1 MQARE
6 ELCCHNYRLKAIQPK
21 YFAESCVHLVESL
34 LAAIIR
40 EDGESLVLHVGERP
54 VVVSGRGPREVTASP
69 MTLEG
74 MLGLLSD
81 LLPADAERALA
92 EYGAVESEL
101 QPSQAAPGERFTVVA
116 ARGGDDVWIELRR
129 KRGAPAGTSE
139 SKASAGTAASAP
151 RSTRKMADAQI
162 SVEAATPEPAV
173 VLPLSRTGVRPEPP
187 TRPLTPRTG
196 GLERLL
202 RTALARG
209 AEALYLFSNARPSI
223 RVDGEII
230 TLEGEGTLGS
240 QDVEALVLEVL
251 PDRLEA
257 GGLITE
263 REWICEIKDVGR
275 VRCLAFGDH
284 RGPGGIFRMIPAR
297 AISAEQLGLSREIQ
311 GLCAEPEG
319 LVLVTG
325 PRASGK
331 STLLAAFVD
340 LISRT
345 RSDYVITVESRVRV
359 VHDNRMGIVSQR
371 EVRGGA
377 HEWLATIRGALRENP
392 DVLVVEDLR
401 APEVA
406 AEAIEA
412 AASGYLVIAGI
423 PAHSAPE
430 AVTRLIEQA
439 LPERRSSIQAAL
451 AETLR
456 GVVTQVLLRKSAG
469 GRIAARELLLG
480 TPSVSSLIAEGK
492 LAQLPLALD
501 SGRRHGMVPLTDALV
516 AFIQSGVIDVREA
529 WRKSSNRAG
538 LLKQLKREGI
548 DTTVIERLA

>member
-1 MQARE
+1 M
-6 ELCCHNYRLKAIQPK
+6 
-21 YFAESCVHLVESL
+21 HLVESL

-54 VVVSGRGPREVTASP
+54 VVVSVRGPREVTSAP

-74 MLGLLSD
+74 MLALLSEI
-81 LLPADAERALA
+81 LPSDAEQALA

-101 QPSQAAPGERFTVVA
+101 PPSKAASGEGFTVVA

-129 KRGAPAGTSE
+129 RRGTPGT
-139 SKASAGTAASAP
+139 KADPTAAPQAAPPSP
-151 RSTRKMADAQI
+151 RSTRKTADIPSA
-162 SVEAATPEPAV
+162 VEPLAPEPAV

-187 TRPLTPRTG
+187 ARSVPPRTG

-202 RTALARG
+202 RTASARG

-223 RVDGEII
+223 RADGEII
-230 TLEGEGTLGS
+230 TLDSETLLGS

-257 GGLITE
+257 GALITE
-263 REWICEIKDVGR
+263 REWICDIKDVGR
-275 VRCLAFGDH
+275 VRCLAFSDH
-284 RGPGGIFRMIPAR
+284 RGPGGIFWMIPAR

-345 RSDYVITVESRVRV
+345 RSDHVITVESRVKV

-406 AEAIEA
+406 TEAIEA

-439 LPERRSSIQAAL
+439 LPERRTSIQAAI

-456 GVVTQVLLRKSAG
+456 GVVAQVLLRKSSG

-480 TPSVSSLIAEGK
+480 TPSVSSLIAEGQ

-501 SGRRHGMVPLTDALV
+501 SGRKHGMVPLTDALV
-516 AFIQSGVIDVREA
+516 AFVQSGVIDIREA
-529 WRKSSNRAG
+529 WRKSSSRAG

-548 DTTVIERLA
+548 DTSVIERLA

>member
-1 MQARE
+1 
-6 ELCCHNYRLKAIQPK
+6 
-21 YFAESCVHLVESL
+21 
-34 LAAIIR
+34 
-40 EDGESLVLHVGERP
+40 
-54 VVVSGRGPREVTASP
+54 
-69 MTLEG
+69 
-74 MLGLLSD
+74 
-81 LLPADAERALA
+81 
-92 EYGAVESEL
+92 
-101 QPSQAAPGERFTVVA
+101 
-116 ARGGDDVWIELRR
+116 
-129 KRGAPAGTSE
+129 
-139 SKASAGTAASAP
+139 
-151 RSTRKMADAQI
+151 
-162 SVEAATPEPAV
+162 
-173 VLPLSRTGVRPEPP
+173 
-187 TRPLTPRTG
+187 
-196 GLERLL
+196 
-202 RTALARG
+202 
-209 AEALYLFSNARPSI
+209 
-223 RVDGEII
+223 
-230 TLEGEGTLGS
+230 
-240 QDVEALVLEVL
+240 
-251 PDRLEA
+251 
-257 GGLITE
+257 
-263 REWICEIKDVGR
+263 
-275 VRCLAFGDH
+275 
-284 RGPGGIFRMIPAR
+284 MIPAR

-412 AASGYLVIAGI
+412 AASGYLVIAGV

-548 DTTVIERLA
+548 DTSVIERLA

>member
-6 ELCCHNYRLKAIQPK
+6 EPCRHNYRLRAIQPK
-21 YFAESCVHLVESL
+21 YFAESRVHLVESL

-129 KRGAPAGTSE
+129 KRGAHAGTSE
-139 SKASAGTAASAP
+139 SKASTGTAASAP

>member
-6 ELCCHNYRLKAIQPK
+6 ELCRHNYRLRGIEPK

-54 VVVSGRGPREVTASP
+54 VVVSVRGPREVTASP

-74 MLGLLSD
+74 MLGLLSE
-81 LLPADAERALA
+81 LLPADAEGALA

-129 KRGAPAGTSE
+129 KRGAPAGTPETKSN
-139 SKASAGTAASAP
+139 AGTAASAP
-151 RSTRKMADAQI
+151 RSTRKSADAPTP
-162 SVEAATPEPAV
+162 VEAATPEPAV

-187 TRPLTPRTG
+187 SRPLTPRTG

-202 RTALARG
+202 RTASARG
-209 AEALYLFSNARPSI
+209 AEALYLFSSARPSI

-230 TLEGEGTLGS
+230 TLDSEGLLGS

-275 VRCLAFGDH
+275 VRCLAFSDH

-297 AISAEQLGLSREIQ
+297 ATSAEQLGLSREIQ

-345 RSDYVITVESRVRV
+345 RSDHVITVESRVKV
-359 VHDNRMGIVSQR
+359 VHENRMGIVSQR

-439 LPERRSSIQAAL
+439 LPERRSSILAAL

-456 GVVTQVLLRKSAG
+456 GVVAQVLLRKSAG

-548 DTTVIERLA
+548 DTSVIERLA

>member
-1 MQARE
+1 
-6 ELCCHNYRLKAIQPK
+6 
-21 YFAESCVHLVESL
+21 
-34 LAAIIR
+34 
-40 EDGESLVLHVGERP
+40 
-54 VVVSGRGPREVTASP
+54 
-69 MTLEG
+69 
-74 MLGLLSD
+74 
-81 LLPADAERALA
+81 
-92 EYGAVESEL
+92 
-101 QPSQAAPGERFTVVA
+101 VA

-139 SKASAGTAASAP
+139 AKPSAGMASSAP

-187 TRPLTPRTG
+187 TRLLMPRTG

-202 RTALARG
+202 RTASARG

-240 QDVEALVLEVL
+240 QDVEALVLEVM

-275 VRCLAFGDH
+275 VRCLAFSDH

>member
-6 ELCCHNYRLKAIQPK
+6 ELCRHNYRLKAIQPK

-81 LLPADAERALA
+81 LLSADAERALA

-139 SKASAGTAASAP
+139 SKASTGTAASAP

-196 GLERLL
+196 GLQRLL
-202 RTALARG
+202 RTASARG

>member
-1 MQARE
+1 MQTRE
-6 ELCCHNYRLKAIQPK
+6 EMRRDNYRLRGIQPK

-54 VVVSGRGPREVTASP
+54 VVVSVRGPREVTASP

-101 QPSQAAPGERFTVVA
+101 QPSQTAPDERFTVVA

-129 KRGAPAGTSE
+129 KRGAPAGAV
-139 SKASAGTAASAP
+139 ASVSRSSRKTTDAATP
-151 RSTRKMADAQI
+151 
-162 SVEAATPEPAV
+162 VEPATPEPAV
-173 VLPLSRTGVRPEPP
+173 VLPLSRTGVRPEPSS
-187 TRPLTPRTG
+187 RPLTPRTG
-196 GLERLL
+196 GLDRLL
-202 RTALARG
+202 RTASARG
-209 AEALYLFSNARPSI
+209 GEALYLFSNARPSI
-223 RVDGEII
+223 RVDGEIL

-240 QDVEALVLEVL
+240 EDVEALVLEVL
-251 PDRLEA
+251 PERLEA

-275 VRCLAFGDH
+275 VRCLAFSDH

-297 AISAEQLGLSREIQ
+297 AISVEQLGLSREIQ
-311 GLCAEPEG
+311 RLCAEPEG

-345 RSDYVITVESRVRV
+345 RSDHVITVESRVKV
-359 VHDNRMGIVSQR
+359 VHDNRKGIVSQR

-439 LPERRSSIQAAL
+439 LPERHSSIQTAL

-456 GVVTQVLLRKSAG
+456 GVVAQVLLRKSAG

-548 DTTVIERLA
+548 DTSVIERLA

>member
-1 MQARE
+1 
-6 ELCCHNYRLKAIQPK
+6 
-21 YFAESCVHLVESL
+21 
-34 LAAIIR
+34 
-40 EDGESLVLHVGERP
+40 
-54 VVVSGRGPREVTASP
+54 
-69 MTLEG
+69 
-74 MLGLLSD
+74 
-81 LLPADAERALA
+81 
-92 EYGAVESEL
+92 
-101 QPSQAAPGERFTVVA
+101 
-116 ARGGDDVWIELRR
+116 
-129 KRGAPAGTSE
+129 
-139 SKASAGTAASAP
+139 
-151 RSTRKMADAQI
+151 
-162 SVEAATPEPAV
+162 
-173 VLPLSRTGVRPEPP
+173 
-187 TRPLTPRTG
+187 
-196 GLERLL
+196 
-202 RTALARG
+202 
-209 AEALYLFSNARPSI
+209 
-223 RVDGEII
+223 
-230 TLEGEGTLGS
+230 
-240 QDVEALVLEVL
+240 
-251 PDRLEA
+251 
-257 GGLITE
+257 
-263 REWICEIKDVGR
+263 VGR

-345 RSDYVITVESRVRV
+345 RRDYVITVESRVRV

>member
-1 MQARE
+1 M
-6 ELCCHNYRLKAIQPK
+6 
-21 YFAESCVHLVESL
+21 HLVESL
-34 LAAIIR
+34 VGAVIR

-54 VVVSGRGPREVTASP
+54 VVVSVRGPREVTQAP

-74 MLGLLSD
+74 MVALLSEI
-81 LLPADAERALA
+81 LPADAEHALA

-101 QPSQAAPGERFTVVA
+101 QPSTSAPGERFTVVA

-129 KRGAPAGTSE
+129 KRGAPAKSDP
-139 SKASAGTAASAP
+139 KAAGDATPSAP
-151 RSTRKMADAQI
+151 RSARKAASEAPSAI
-162 SVEAATPEPAV
+162 EAASTEPAV
-173 VLPLSRTGVRPEPP
+173 VLPLSRTGVRAEPFP
-187 TRPLTPRTG
+187 RVAPPRTG

-202 RTALARG
+202 RTASARG

-230 TLEGEGTLGS
+230 TLDSESALGS
-240 QDVEALVLEVL
+240 EDVEALVLEVL

-257 GGLITE
+257 GALITE
-263 REWICEIKDVGR
+263 REWICDIKDVGR
-275 VRCLAFGDH
+275 VRCLAFSDH

-340 LISRT
+340 LIART
-345 RSDYVITVESRVRV
+345 RSDHVITVESRVKV

-406 AEAIEA
+406 AEAIDA

-439 LPERRSSIQAAL
+439 MPERRGSVQAAL

-456 GVVTQVLLRKSAG
+456 GVVAQVLLRKSSG
-469 GRIAARELLLG
+469 GRVAARELLLG
-480 TPSVSSLIAEGK
+480 TPSVASLIAEGQ

-501 SGRRHGMVPLTDALV
+501 SGRKHGMVPLADALI

-529 WRKSSNRAG
+529 WRKSSNRAS

-548 DTTVIERLA
+548 DTSVVERLA

>member
-1 MQARE
+1 M
-6 ELCCHNYRLKAIQPK
+6 
-21 YFAESCVHLVESL
+21 HLVESL

-54 VVVSGRGPREVTASP
+54 VVVSVRGPREVASAP

-74 MLGLLSD
+74 MIALLSEM
-81 LLPADAERALA
+81 LPADAEHALA

-101 QPSQAAPGERFTVVA
+101 PPSKAAPNERFTVVA

-129 KRGAPAGTSE
+129 KRGTPPGKAEPKASSESPAPASRP
-139 SKASAGTAASAP
+139 SRKAAAAAAP
-151 RSTRKMADAQI
+151 
-162 SVEAATPEPAV
+162 VEPVTPEAPPSEPAV
-173 VLPLSRTGVRPEPP
+173 VLSLSRNTVRSESPH
-187 TRPLTPRTG
+187 RPMPQRTG

-202 RTALARG
+202 RTASARG

-230 TLEGEGTLGS
+230 TLDGEAALGS
-240 QDVEALVLEVL
+240 QDVEALVLEGL
-251 PDRLEA
+251 PDRLDA
-257 GGLITE
+257 AALITE
-263 REWICEIKDVGR
+263 REWICDIKDVGR
-275 VRCLAFGDH
+275 VRCLAFSDH

-311 GLCAEPEG
+311 GLCAESEG

-331 STLLAAFVD
+331 STLLAAFVE

-345 RSDYVITVESRVRV
+345 RSDHVITVESRLKVA
-359 VHDNRMGIVSQR
+359 HENRMGIVSQR

-392 DVLVVEDLR
+392 DVLIVEDLR

-412 AASGYLVIAGI
+412 AVSGYLVIAGI

-430 AVTRLIEQA
+430 AVMRLVEQA
-439 LPERRSSIQAAL
+439 MPERRGALQAAL

-456 GVVTQVLLRKSAG
+456 GVVAQVLLRKSSG

-492 LAQLPLALD
+492 LAQLPLALE
-501 SGRRHGMVPLTDALV
+501 SGRKHGMVPLTDALV

-529 WRKSSNRAG
+529 WRKASNRAS

-548 DTTVIERLA
+548 DTSVIERLA

>member
-1 MQARE
+1 
-6 ELCCHNYRLKAIQPK
+6 
-21 YFAESCVHLVESL
+21 VHLVESL

-54 VVVSGRGPREVTASP
+54 VVVSVRGPREVTSAP

-74 MLGLLSD
+74 MVALLSE
-81 LLPADAERALA
+81 LLPADAEHALA

-101 QPSQAAPGERFTVVA
+101 QPSKAAPGERFTVVA

-129 KRGAPAGTSE
+129 KRGTPAG
-139 SKASAGTAASAP
+139 KAEENAAPDSPSPPA
-151 RSTRKMADAQI
+151 RSTRKT
-162 SVEAATPEPAV
+162 AAVPAPGEPPSPEPAV
-173 VLPLSRTGVRPEPP
+173 VLPLARTGVRPETPM
-187 TRPLTPRTG
+187 RPAAPRTG

-202 RTALARG
+202 RTASARG
-209 AEALYLFSNARPSI
+209 AEALYLFSSARPSI

-230 TLEGEGTLGS
+230 TLDSENPLGS

-263 REWICEIKDVGR
+263 REWICDIKDVGR
-275 VRCLAFGDH
+275 VRCLAFSDH

-325 PRASGK
+325 ARASGK

-345 RSDYVITVESRVRV
+345 RSDHVITVESRVKV
-359 VHDNRMGIVSQR
+359 VHENHMGIVSQR

-439 LPERRSSIQAAL
+439 MPERRSSVQTAL

-456 GVVTQVLLRKSAG
+456 GVVAQVLLRKASG

-501 SGRRHGMVPLTDALV
+501 SGRKHGMVPLTDALV

-529 WRKSSNRAG
+529 WRKSSNRTG

-548 DTTVIERLA
+548 DTSVIERLA

>member
-1 MQARE
+1 M
-6 ELCCHNYRLKAIQPK
+6 
-21 YFAESCVHLVESL
+21 HLVESL

-54 VVVSGRGPREVTASP
+54 VVVSVRGPREVTSAP

-74 MLGLLSD
+74 MTALLSEI
-81 LLPADAERALA
+81 LPEDAEHALA

-101 QPSQAAPGERFTVVA
+101 PPSKAAPAERFTVVA

-129 KRGAPAGTSE
+129 KRGTPAAKTDTKPSTESAAPASR
-139 SKASAGTAASAP
+139 SSRKTAAAP
-151 RSTRKMADAQI
+151 VA
-162 SVEAATPEPAV
+162 VEPPAPEPPASEPAV
-173 VLPLSRTGVRPEPP
+173 VLPLSRTTVRSEPP
-187 TRPLTPRTG
+187 TRSIPHRTG

-202 RTALARG
+202 RTASARG
-209 AEALYLFSNARPSI
+209 AEALYLFSNSRPSI

-230 TLEGEGTLGS
+230 TLDSEAALAS
-240 QDVEALVLEVL
+240 QEVEALVLEGL
-251 PDRLEA
+251 PDRLDA
-257 GGLITE
+257 AALITE
-263 REWICEIKDVGR
+263 REWICDIKDVGR
-275 VRCLAFGDH
+275 VRCLAFSDH

-311 GLCAEPEG
+311 GLCAESEG
-319 LVLVTG
+319 LVLVSG

-331 STLLAAFVD
+331 STLLAAFVE

-345 RSDYVITVESRVRV
+345 RSDHVITVESRLKV
-359 VHDNRMGIVSQR
+359 VHENRMGIVSQR

-412 AASGYLVIAGI
+412 ATSGYLVIAGI
-423 PAHSAPE
+423 AAHSAPE
-430 AVTRLIEQA
+430 AVARLVEQA
-439 LPERRSSIQAAL
+439 MPERRAAMQAAL

-456 GVVTQVLLRKSAG
+456 GVVAQVLLRKSSG

-501 SGRRHGMVPLTDALV
+501 SGRKHGMVPLTDALV

-529 WRKSSNRAG
+529 WRKASNRAG

-548 DTTVIERLA
+548 DTSVIERLA

>member
-1 MQARE
+1 V
-6 ELCCHNYRLKAIQPK
+6 Y
-21 YFAESCVHLVESL
+21 LVESL

-54 VVVSGRGPREVTASP
+54 VVVSVRGPREVTSAP

-101 QPSQAAPGERFTVVA
+101 APSKSAPGERFTVVA

-129 KRGAPAGTSE
+129 KRGTPPG
-139 SKASAGTAASAP
+139 KADTKPGIDSLPSFP
-151 RSTRKMADAQI
+151 RSTLKMPV
-162 SVEAATPEPAV
+162 SEPPTLVEPAPEPAV
-173 VLPLSRTGVRPEPP
+173 ILPLSRTGVRPEAPS
-187 TRPLTPRTG
+187 RPQLPRTG

-202 RTALARG
+202 RTASARG

-230 TLEGEGTLGS
+230 TLDSEGPLGS
-240 QDVEALVLEVL
+240 QDVEALILEVL

-263 REWICEIKDVGR
+263 REWICDIKDVGR
-275 VRCLAFGDH
+275 VRCLAFSDH

-345 RSDYVITVESRVRV
+345 RSDHVITVESRVKV
-359 VHDNRMGIVSQR
+359 VHDNRLGIVSQR

-392 DVLVVEDLR
+392 DVLVVEDVR

-406 AEAIEA
+406 AETIEA
-412 AASGYLVIAGI
+412 AASGYLVVAGI
-423 PAHSAPE
+423 RAHSAPE

-439 LPERRSSIQAAL
+439 LPERRSSIQASL

-456 GVVTQVLLRKSAG
+456 GVVAQVLLRKSAG

-492 LAQLPLALD
+492 LVQLPLALD
-501 SGRRHGMVPLTDALV
+501 SGRKHGMVPLTDALV

-529 WRKSSNRAG
+529 WRKSSNRSG
-538 LLKQLKREGI
+538 LLNQLRREGI
-548 DTTVIERLA
+548 DTSVIERLA

>member
-1 MQARE
+1 M
-6 ELCCHNYRLKAIQPK
+6 
-21 YFAESCVHLVESL
+21 HLVESL

-54 VVVSGRGPREVTASP
+54 VVVSVRGPREVASAP

-74 MLGLLSD
+74 MVGLLSE

-101 QPSQAAPGERFTVVA
+101 QPSTAAPGERFTVVA

-129 KRGAPAGTSE
+129 KRGSAAGKSEATPTANSTPPA
-139 SKASAGTAASAP
+139 A
-151 RSTRKMADAQI
+151 RSTRKTADVPVP
-162 SVEAATPEPAV
+162 VEPPTPEPAV
-173 VLPLSRTGVRPEPP
+173 ILSLSRTGVRPEPP
-187 TRPLTPRTG
+187 TRPMPQRTG

-202 RTALARG
+202 RTVSARG
-209 AEALYLFSNARPSI
+209 AEALYLFSNARPSM

-230 TLEGEGTLGS
+230 TLDSEGPLGS
-240 QDVEALVLEVL
+240 EDVEALVLEVL

-257 GGLITE
+257 GALITE
-263 REWICEIKDVGR
+263 REWICDIKDVGR
-275 VRCLAFGDH
+275 VRCLAFSDH

-297 AISAEQLGLSREIQ
+297 AISVEQLGLSREIQ
-311 GLCAEPEG
+311 GLGAEPEG

-345 RSDYVITVESRVRV
+345 RSDHVITVESRVKV
-359 VHDNRMGIVSQR
+359 VHENRMGIVSQR

-439 LPERRSSIQAAL
+439 MPERRSSIQAAL

-456 GVVTQVLLRKSAG
+456 GVVAQVLLRKSSG
-469 GRIAARELLLG
+469 GRVAARELLLG
-480 TPSVSSLIAEGK
+480 TPSVASLIAEGK

-501 SGRRHGMVPLTDALV
+501 SGRKHGMVPLTDALV

-529 WRKSSNRAG
+529 WRKSSNRDG

-548 DTTVIERLA
+548 DTSVIERLA

>member
-6 ELCCHNYRLKAIQPK
+6 EWCRHNYRLRAIQPK

-139 SKASAGTAASAP
+139 SKASTGTAASAP

-196 GLERLL
+196 GLQRLL
-202 RTALARG
+202 RTASARG

-548 DTTVIERLA
+548 DTTVVERLA

>member
-6 ELCCHNYRLKAIQPK
+6 ELCRHNYRLRAIQPK

-129 KRGAPAGTSE
+129 KRGVPAGTSE
-139 SKASAGTAASAP
+139 AKPSAGTASSAP

-187 TRPLTPRTG
+187 TRLLTPRTG

-202 RTALARG
+202 RTASARG

-240 QDVEALVLEVL
+240 QDVEALVLEVM

-275 VRCLAFGDH
+275 VRCLAFSDH

-412 AASGYLVIAGI
+412 AASGYLVIAGV

-548 DTTVIERLA
+548 DTSVIERLA